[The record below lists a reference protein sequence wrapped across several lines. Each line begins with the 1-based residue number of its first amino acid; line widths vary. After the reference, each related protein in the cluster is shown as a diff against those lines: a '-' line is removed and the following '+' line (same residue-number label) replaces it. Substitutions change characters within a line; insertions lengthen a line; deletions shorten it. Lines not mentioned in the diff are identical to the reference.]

1 MGNSEKR
8 RLAIF
13 GCGYVGG
20 ELARQ
25 AMARGFE
32 VTALT
37 RNATTGDA
45 LRNAGIH
52 MVAADLATDDWHSEM
67 TGPFDHVLNAVSSG
81 GAGLA
86 GYERSYVGGMQSIQ
100 RWAQA
105 TGPHGTFVYTSST
118 SVYPQDGGMRV
129 PETCSTE
136 GAGERAQIL
145 LKAEKLAETM
155 AFQRVFILRLAGIYG
170 PGRHHVLDQVRTGE
184 ISGRGDHRLN
194 LVHRDDIVSA
204 IWAAFSASAEIEGG
218 IFNVADDGAPTK
230 VDLADYLAG
239 ELGLPPPRFTGIPV
253 GARRAMTPDRVIE
266 NTRLKRVLGWSP
278 QYPTFREGY
287 KKMLA
292 PGSE

>member
-1 MGNSEKR
+1 
-8 RLAIF
+8 
-13 GCGYVGG
+13 V
-20 ELARQ
+20 ARQ
-25 AMARGFE
+25 AIERGFE

-37 RNATTGDA
+37 RNAATADA

-52 MVAADLATDDWHSEM
+52 VVAADLAADVWHAEM
-67 TGPFDHVLNAVSSG
+67 AGHFDCVLNAVSSG

-100 RWAQA
+100 RWVEA
-105 TGPHGTFVYTSST
+105 TGPHGTLIYTSST
-118 SVYPQDGGMRV
+118 SVYPQDGGIRV
-129 PETCSTE
+129 DETCSTE

-145 LKAEKLAETM
+145 LKAERLAETM

-204 IWAAFSASAEIEGG
+204 IWAAFGASAEIDGG
-218 IFNVADDGAPTK
+218 IFNVADEGAATK
-230 VDLADYLAG
+230 VELAEYLAR
-239 ELGLPPPRFTGIPV
+239 ELGLPPPRFTGVPV
-253 GARRAMTPDRVIE
+253 GGRRAVTPDRVIE
-266 NTRLKRVLGWSP
+266 NTRLKRVLGWTP
-278 QYPTFREGY
+278 QFPTFREGY